1 MEMFIYLNL
10 DRITQRRGDVF
21 FLVENKAAPLP
32 SRPSTGYPLNR
43 SIISQTETGPAP
55 GPAGPRALG
64 I

>member
-1 MEMFIYLNL
+1 MEVFIYLNL
-10 DRITQRRGDVF
+10 DRLTQRRGDLF

-32 SRPSTGYPLNR
+32 STGYPLNR
-43 SIISQTETGPAP
+43 SIIPQTETGPAP